1 MQWSQVLAKAASLET
16 SYKDC
21 HEAANFSCV
30 LTASTGSG
38 SATELKKGPSQIK
51 SAVKMQCVCF
61 LSGYSP
67 MNNLTFPFH
76 SFFDNHP
83 CAQSHEACVKEGPWS
98 ARPHPAAS
106 AAHVVELLVGV
117 VVLQLLCRDQRG
129 RELVFSVWEVQL
141 IYEFAPGFARW
152 GGHSIEM
159 PTLVVYILCVGLCG
173 VNMACSVKL
182 RHIQFVTAA
191 LPSVC
196 HHTYM

>member
-1 MQWSQVLAKAASLET
+1 M
-16 SYKDC
+16 
-21 HEAANFSCV
+21 CV
-30 LTASTGSG
+30 FCIG
-38 SATELKKGPSQIK
+38 
-51 SAVKMQCVCF
+51 VF
-61 LSGYSP
+61 SP

-141 IYEFAPGFARW
+141 IWVCARVCTMGRSFNWNAHPCSLHIVCWPVWGEHGMQCQTSSHTICHGGTPISFATTHICNMYLIW
-152 GGHSIEM
+152 
-159 PTLVVYILCVGLCG
+159 ILHK
-173 VNMACSVKL
+173 KL
-182 RHIQFVTAA
+182 TVDQ
-191 LPSVC
+191 PNN
-196 HHTYM
+196 

>member
-1 MQWSQVLAKAASLET
+1 MCV
-16 SYKDC
+16 
-21 HEAANFSCV
+21 FSIGV
-30 LTASTGSG
+30 
-38 SATELKKGPSQIK
+38 
-51 SAVKMQCVCF
+51 F
-61 LSGYSP
+61 SP
-67 MNNLTFPFH
+67 MDNLTFPFH

-191 LPSVC
+191 LPSVLPPHIYVIC
-196 HHTYM
+196 ISFESCTKSWPLTNPTINSLYHGNVGRSDPSSF